1 MKHTKRFAALALALA
16 LALSGCGKT
25 PGGAPGS
32 SSGSASGSGSGSDSS
47 GGSSQVIPMEL
58 SQVTDPYLATSG
70 FAGGEVV
77 AKINGDDIT
86 VAELLYWLNA
96 ATQSYLGQFY
106 GQLSVPPWEADLGD
120 GATLASQMKEQALNT
135 AVFYRSLYQMASQE
149 GLAPD
154 SSVASDVN
162 DEYASMVVQMGK
174 EELVDHMLWMQLTTL
189 DQLIYLN
196 QCSDLYAQLQELYYG
211 EDSGSYP
218 TDADVNAYLDEGGYF
233 RVKHILLMTIDQE
246 TNEPLPEEEVAQKK
260 ADADGLLAQL
270 RAAEDPIALFDQLM
284 KEHSEDG
291 GLESNPDGYIFDA
304 DDSLVGGFREATLA
318 LSVGEISD
326 VVETDYGYHIMLR
339 LPLDPADYRSQ
350 FISQQ
355 MDVRAGQWKEDHA
368 VEKTELYDKVD
379 PAAFWD
385 KCLSL
390 QAAVQAELTAKNNG

>member
-260 ADADGLLAQL
+260 ADTDGLLAQL

-304 DDSLVGGFREATLA
+304 GDSLVGGFREATLA

-326 VVETDYGYHIMLR
+326 VVET
-339 LPLDPADYRSQ
+339 
-350 FISQQ
+350 
-355 MDVRAGQWKEDHA
+355 
-368 VEKTELYDKVD
+368 
-379 PAAFWD
+379 
-385 KCLSL
+385 LSL
-390 QAAVQAELTAKNNG
+390 IHI